1 MNREHWKD
9 LVEALGVLAIVV
21 SLVFVG
27 LEVRQNTNAVKS
39 TVLESS
45 AQASYDSIV
54 LMIENES
61 LRRAQAAIDGPVPDE
76 NRRLLNL
83 YYAALLRIQLNRFM
97 QTRLGVID
105 ADTVSVVGGVGGIYN
120 NPSFREYW
128 SKRRDRYDPE
138 FISYMEDRVFTD

>member
-1 MNREHWKD
+1 LSREHWKD
-9 LVEALGVLAIVV
+9 LVEAVGVLAIVV

-39 TVLESS
+39 TVLDSS
-45 AQASYDSIV
+45 AQASYDAIV
-54 LMIENES
+54 LLIENEN
-61 LRRAQAAIDGPVPDE
+61 LRKAQAAVDGPAPDE
-76 NRRLLNL
+76 NRQLMSL

-105 ADTVSVVGGVGGIYN
+105 EDTVSVVGGIGGIYN

-128 SKRRDRYDPE
+128 SKRRDNYDPE

>member
-9 LVEALGVLAIVV
+9 LVEAAGVLAIVV
-21 SLVFVG
+21 SLAFVG

-39 TVLESS
+39 TVLASS

-54 LMIENES
+54 LMIENEN
-61 LRRAQAAIDGPVPDE
+61 LRKAQAAVDGPSPDE

-83 YYAALLRIQLNRFM
+83 FYSALLRIQLNRFM

-105 ADTVSVVGGVGGIYN
+105 ADTVSPVGGIGGIYN

-128 SKRRDRYDPE
+128 SSRRDRYDPE